1 MRKSVR
7 VTVKSR
13 SCGEK
18 KKKKKQSG
26 MAGEHQGKERGEPEP
41 VELFWLRFS
50 VQVAVLFLDCS
61 FVYDATTTA
70 PRDTGVSVA
79 RGTVFIKPAADA
91 LMLPTR

>member
-1 MRKSVR
+1 
-7 VTVKSR
+7 
-13 SCGEK
+13 
-18 KKKKKQSG
+18 

-70 PRDTGVSVA
+70 PPAHWSKCRQGNGLYQASSRRINVADTV
-79 RGTVFIKPAADA
+79 TN
-91 LMLPTR
+91 